1 MGCLFTKIAVLSS
14 QATRFGTSGLW
25 SHRPRIKRKA
35 GLVQMALSVDTD
47 RFGEPESFWRSDTLT
62 TTRIIGIDL
71 AVEAAHKAI
80 VLDQARNA
88 FVSQVLSFQTDPAE
102 IDRVLEVACA
112 GAPDDVRLVAVLEA
126 TDTRWHTVGVYLA
139 RHAVEVYRVTG
150 QQVADQRRVYHRY
163 AKSDRV
169 DVRVLARLPL
179 LYPER
184 LTRLAIP
191 SGAQLALQQA
201 CREVA
206 RLTQQRAAIKQRLQA
221 IDRWAWPGL
230 QQVLAAEDPAR
241 RWVRECWYDPWA
253 VCAAGAAALTQAWQ
267 AASPQSPAEI
277 AWIAAFVACAQRV
290 VSLYGHA
297 DALPHARFQAT
308 LQREQAR
315 LDALADQV
323 HTLRLKVVRPLYRH
337 LYPQRYLE
345 TLPGVAQDSAAV
357 YIAWVGDIQ
366 RFPSA
371 GHFRGWSGLTPFSRQ
386 TGESQAR
393 GLHITQAGPDV
404 LKATAFLNAQVA
416 RLYDPQIAAVYYT
429 QMMDYGKHHLQAV
442 CACATH
448 LLDRIYVVLRQN
460 RPYQLRDVDGTPVT
474 KQQARRI
481 CQERFTVPAEVR
493 RRNNHRVRRA
503 RREEWLERREQ
514 QRSSA

>member
-1 MGCLFTKIAVLSS
+1 M
-14 QATRFGTSGLW
+14 
-25 SHRPRIKRKA
+25 
-35 GLVQMALSVDTD
+35 
-47 RFGEPESFWRSDTLT
+47 T

-88 FVSQVLSFQTDPAE
+88 FVSRLLTFQTDPAE
-102 IDRVLEVACA
+102 IDQVLEVARA
-112 GAPDDVRLVAVLEA
+112 QAPDDVRLIAVLEP
-126 TDTRWHTVGVYLA
+126 TDTLWHTVGVYLA
-139 RHAVEVYRVTG
+139 HRAVEVYRVSG
-150 QQVADQRRVYHRY
+150 QQVADQRRAYQRH
-163 AKSDRV
+163 AKSDQV

-184 LTRLAIP
+184 LTRLWIP
-191 SGAQLALQQA
+191 SGAHLALQQT

-206 RLTQQRAAIKQRLQA
+206 RLTEQIAAIKQRLQA

-230 QQVLAAEDPAR
+230 QRVLTAAHPAR

-253 VCAAGAAALTQAWQ
+253 VCAAGEATLRQAWQ
-267 AASPQSPAEI
+267 AASPQQPAET
-277 AWIAAFVACAQRV
+277 AWIAEFLACAQRV
-290 VSLYGHA
+290 VTLYGHP
-297 DALPHARFQAT
+297 DVLPHARFQAT

-315 LDALADQV
+315 LDALLDQV
-323 HTLRLKVVRPLYRH
+323 HTLRLQVVRPLYRQ

-345 TLPGVAQDSAAV
+345 TLQGVGQDSAAV
-357 YIAWVGDIQ
+357 YTAWVADIQ

-371 GHFRGWSGLTPFSRQ
+371 QRFRGWSGLTPFSRQ

-393 GLHITQAGPDV
+393 GLHITQAGPDL
-404 LKATAFLNAQVA
+404 LKATAFLNANVA

-448 LLDRIYVVLRQN
+448 LLDRIYVVLSQN
-460 RPYQLRDVDGTPVT
+460 RPYQLRDLDGTPLT

-481 CQERFTVPAEVR
+481 CQERYTVPPEVR
-493 RRNNHRVRRA
+493 RRNNQRVRRA
-503 RREEWLERREQ
+503 RREERLERRAQ
-514 QRSSA
+514 HNASA